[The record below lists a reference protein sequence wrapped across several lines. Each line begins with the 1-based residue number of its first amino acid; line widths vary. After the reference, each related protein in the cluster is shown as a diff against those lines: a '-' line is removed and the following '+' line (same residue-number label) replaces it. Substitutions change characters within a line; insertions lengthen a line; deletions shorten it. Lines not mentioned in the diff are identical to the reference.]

1 MTNEDPIKEK
11 HRHIYEST
19 TLLWRAF
26 KHLERLYDED
36 YMRQEL
42 GHPAPPTKVVS
53 ERPRYRHPHARRP
66 KEDAPLSP
74 ERLSQSELEHLIR
87 CRLEF
92 TSRKD
97 MKLRSSDPV
106 EIAEMGIKRFKRRS
120 LKRVKKV
127 LNSLIPEAS
136 RAEALELAREEER
149 RRLLTGDQENA
160 FGFLLKHARWIY
172 KGLKSH
178 PHLTDPLDDPQRFQR
193 DPIHPA
199 HTQGRSD
206 HKAYA
211 GERFSARLYADLYAH
226 LTSRGFFEALT
237 EKTRSPNLEYIVDEW
252 RAQLEAHTRA
262 LEPDELPWRNTRLA
276 ARDVV
281 TTTHTPVACSRE
293 VDVKLLNYLEHFKA
307 KGLARGDSP
316 TNAYSYW
323 KRGRKALREALSEL
337 IASERALLSDEDQAR
352 LLALSFEE
360 ASPPEPSEPAAPAA
374 PAEPTAPAEDQISR
388 DLKLAS
394 DCLQMRG
401 HTQLCNLNH
410 SPEECDLH
418 DLSLTD
424 PVARWCALYAARAL
438 FEVLSRERAFKCPQG
453 KLKVVTSAQESKEL

>member
-1 MTNEDPIKEK
+1 MTNEDPIEEK

-19 TLLWRAF
+19 TLLWRALQQL
-26 KHLERLYDED
+26 KRLYEEG
-36 YMRQEL
+36 YMRQAL
-42 GHPAPPTKVVS
+42 GHPEPPAGTPP

-66 KEDAPLSP
+66 REEAPLSP
-74 ERLSQSELEHLIR
+74 ERLSQGELEHLVR
-87 CRLEF
+87 CRLELA
-92 TSRKD
+92 TRKD
-97 MKLRSSDPV
+97 QQLRGADPV
-106 EIAEMGIKRFKRRS
+106 EIADKGLKRFKGQA
-120 LKRVKKV
+120 LEQVNKV
-127 LNSLIPEAS
+127 LSSLTPEAS
-136 RAEALELAREEER
+136 PAEALELAREEER

-172 KGLKSH
+172 KGLESH

-262 LEPDELPWRNTRLA
+262 LEPDKLPWRNTRLA

-316 TNAYSYW
+316 TNAYSHW
-323 KRGRKALREALSEL
+323 KRGRKALRDALSAL
-337 IASERALLSDEDQAR
+337 IKSERALLSDEDQAR
-352 LLALSFEE
+352 LLALSFKK
-360 ASPPEPSEPAAPAA
+360 ASPAA
-374 PAEPTAPAEDQISR
+374 PAERAAPAEDQISR

-410 SPEECDLH
+410 SPEECDLRE
-418 DLSLTD
+418 LSMTD
-424 PVARWCALYAARAL
+424 PVARVCALYAAYAL